1 MFWERI
7 KTIGTIIF
15 GIAAV
20 IVCLSVYDWYHQQKQ
35 TARKDYTTAAP
46 IPAAK
51 NINTTQIPVKKIIAL
66 DKKQASQKLKLPQ
79 AIAGDEQKQIIAT
92 ALIPATDT
100 TGKTDIVA
108 VLDTDK
114 GTTELLTQQQPLT
127 FWGFENKKAIGLRYG
142 ISADTASFN
151 READIYGRWDVLRT
165 GSVHWGLYGE
175 VNSRGDGKAMISAE
189 YRW

>member
-1 MFWERI
+1 MRDRVE
-7 KTIGTIIF
+7 KYIIN
-15 GIAAV
+15 AAIV
-20 IVCLSVYDWYHQQKQ
+20 IVAIAICVAIWNWYRPLTQPVQKE
-35 TARKDYTTAAP
+35 YTAAEP
-46 IPAAK
+46 IPAAAK
-51 NINTTQIPVKKIIAL
+51 IKTQFVPVKKIIAL

-108 VLDTDK
+108 VLDTEQ
-114 GTTELLTQQQPLT
+114 GTTELLTKQQPLS
-127 FWGFENKKAIGLRYG
+127 FVGFENKKAIGVRCG
-142 ISADTASFN
+142 ISTDT
-151 READIYGRWDVLRT
+151 READIYGRWDFLRT

-189 YRW
+189 YRF

>member
-1 MFWERI
+1 MNLERI

-20 IVCLSVYDWYHQQKQ
+20 IVCISVYDWYHQQRQ
-35 TARKDYTTAAP
+35 AAQKDYTTAAP

-108 VLDTDK
+108 VLDTEQ
-114 GTTELLTQQQPLT
+114 GTTELLTKQQPLS
-127 FWGFENKKAIGLRYG
+127 FVGFENKKAIGVRCG
-142 ISADTASFN
+142 ISTDT
-151 READIYGRWDVLRT
+151 READIYGRWDFLRT

-189 YRW
+189 YRF

>member
-1 MFWERI
+1 MNLERI

-20 IVCLSVYDWYHQQKQ
+20 IVCLSVYDWYDQQKQ

-108 VLDTDK
+108 VLDTQQ
-114 GTTELLTQQQPLT
+114 GTTELLTKQQPLS
-127 FWGFENKKAIGLRYG
+127 FFGFEKKRPSASVAVSAQTRARRIFTGDG
-142 ISADTASFN
+142 ISCEPVRCTGDYMERSTRAATA
-151 READIYGRWDVLRT
+151 RP
-165 GSVHWGLYGE
+165 
-175 VNSRGDGKAMISAE
+175 
-189 YRW
+189 